1 VTVDALLDRWEA
13 LKAEA
18 GATAPADPPIPTRPS
33 MFKPLSDAADE
44 FVRWAQSPEKRVMLG
59 IPDLDAEMRGIAPGE
74 LALIIGYSHS
84 GKTLTLLEILKNN
97 RDKHVIY
104 FCPDEPRPLTLV
116 KLTCVLHGMRARE
129 LEMRIQAEDRDA
141 VDLLRRTASESYPH
155 LAVFDQSVGL
165 ADMERSL
172 GEVMDEWG
180 HSPDLVVFDYLELLG
195 GGTGDVP
202 SQAAAIKS
210 WGRRHDVPL
219 LVLHQ
224 TSRSSG
230 AEGKR
235 LTMSSGA
242 YGGEQQATHIVGVRR
257 KVFEL
262 EAEINELADKLE
274 RAGSASSERMM
285 EQLEF
290 LRYEARIHQHTLTVS
305 LLKNKR
311 PDASRLP
318 EIDYEIEKGTGR
330 ITRLQDGC
338 LPLQYLQEVRNA
350 IGS

>member
-1 VTVDALLDRWEA
+1 MSDLAERWEA
-13 LKAEA
+13 LRAEV
-18 GATAPADPPIPTRPS
+18 GEQSPTDSPTPIVKPS
-33 MFKPLSDAADE
+33 SYYRPLSEAADE
-44 FVRWAQSPEKRVMLG
+44 FVRWAQTPDQRVMLG
-59 IPDLDAEMRGIAPGE
+59 IPDLDAEMRGLAPGE
-74 LALIIGYSHS
+74 MCLVIGYSHS

-97 RDKHVIY
+97 RDKRVIY

-129 LEMRIQAEDRDA
+129 LEMRIQAEDEEA
-141 VDLLRRTASESYPH
+141 VALLRRTASEEYPH

-165 ADMERSL
+165 ADMERAL
-172 GEVMDEWG
+172 GEVQDEWAA
-180 HSPDLVVFDYLELLG
+180 PAQLVVFDYLELLG

-202 SQAAAIKS
+202 AQAAAIKA

-230 AEGKR
+230 AGGKR

-242 YGGEQQATHIVGVRR
+242 YGGEQQATHIIGVRR
-257 KVFEL
+257 KLFEI
-262 EAEINELADKLE
+262 EAEINELSEKLD

-285 EQLEF
+285 EQLEYSKH
-290 LRYEARIHQHTLTVS
+290 LARIHQHTLTVS

-330 ITRLQDGC
+330 ITRLEEGY
-338 LPLQYLQEVRNA
+338 LPLQYLQEARN
-350 IGS
+350 G

>member
-1 VTVDALLDRWEA
+1 MDLLEKWEQ
-13 LKAEA
+13 LKEV
-18 GATAPADPPIPTRPS
+18 GAQAPAEPPLPPKASSFR
-33 MFKPLSDAADE
+33 PLSEAADD
-44 FVRWAQSPEKRVMLG
+44 FVRWAQTPEQRVMLG
-59 IPDLDAEMRGIAPGE
+59 IPDLDAEMRGLAPGE
-74 LALIIGYSHS
+74 LCLIIGYSHS

-97 RDKHVIY
+97 RDKRVIY

-129 LEMRIQAEDRDA
+129 LEQRIQADDQEA

-165 ADMERSL
+165 ADMERAL
-172 GEVMDEWG
+172 GEVTDEWG
-180 HSPDLVVFDYLELLG
+180 ASPHLVVFDYLELLG
-195 GGTGDVP
+195 GGAGDVP

-262 EAEINELADKLE
+262 EAEINELSEKLD

-285 EQLEF
+285 EQLEYQRH
-290 LRYEARIHQHTLTVS
+290 LARIHTHTLTVS

-318 EIDYEIEKGTGR
+318 EIDYEIERGTGR
-330 ITRLQDGC
+330 ITRLEDGY
-338 LPLQYLQEVRNA
+338 LPLQYLQEVR
-350 IGS
+350 GG